1 MKDAFVVLEVRSLNT
16 LMKMGI

>member
-1 MKDAFVVLEVRSLNT
+1 VRSLNT